1 MQEQLPQ
8 HKAYMLSD
16 FGIRLKKMI
25 SSQDGNAPMTYAHQ
39 DDYYV
44 MGLVERGSGRGLI
57 DFKEVCVS
65 PWRHVRHPAGSG
77 TPLHK
82 FK

>member
-1 MQEQLPQ
+1 MQEQLTQ

-16 FGIRLKKMI
+16 FGIRLRKMI
-25 SSQDGNAPMTYAHQ
+25 SSQDRNAPMTYAHQ

-44 MGLVERGSGRGLI
+44 MGLVEGGKRTRLNRLQGGLRI
-57 DFKEVCVS
+57 

>member
-44 MGLVERGSGRGLI
+44 MGLVEGEA
-57 DFKEVCVS
+57 D
-65 PWRHVRHPAGSG
+65 AA
-77 TPLHK
+77 
-82 FK
+82 